1 MAFKFVTSLDLNQNE
16 LLNPVL
22 QNLASNPGTP
32 LEGQIFW
39 RSDVNR
45 IRYYDGSTWIDIEHD
60 SLPGFVANEHI
71 DHSAVSIN
79 TAVNSGLAGG
89 GNLTASRSL
98 TLDFDNLATAASVDS
113 ATDLIAIY
121 DASTGN
127 TVTETIDN
135 IISAAGGGIS
145 NAYATIT
152 GDTGS
157 ASASGSD
164 SFDLTS
170 ANNRLSIAVTSGP
183 DTATFTLNEGNIV
196 HDNLSGFVA
205 NEHIDH
211 SAVSITAGIGLSG
224 GGNLTTTRTLN
235 LDINGLTAV
244 TTTENTDF
252 IAIYDDSVGG
262 VRKISYA
269 NFIDAAG
276 DNLGNHTATQDL
288 DMASFDVENVSQ
300 IRFPEWI
307 AGSYWQ
313 IAASSDFTL
322 STGLSAATERFHISN
337 SGVITINNAYALPSL
352 DGANGQALITNG
364 AGVISFQDISSN
376 AYSGIKVGVTTLTAT
391 GEETIEFSS
400 ADGSITLTPVAGT
413 PDDVSFEVNPA
424 NVDHDSLGGFVA
436 NEHIDHSAVSINAG
450 TALTGGGNIT
460 TSRTI
465 NFDLTGLTSLG
476 SAPATADTFIIY
488 DADAGSHKKV
498 TYGNLISGIVGG
510 VTYQGT
516 WNANTNSPSITGGS
530 GTQGHY
536 YVVSVAG
543 STNID
548 GITDWQVGDWI
559 VYNGTAWEKV
569 DNTDQVTSVF
579 GRTGAVT
586 AQASDYDADQVDYD
600 NTTSGLTATD
610 VQAAID
616 EVEGRVDTL
625 EGVSHVSKYAATVSL
640 GDTPGAQTVT
650 HNLGTTDVV
659 VMVYDTATKDEIGAV
674 VDVTNTNSITVTGN
688 GATISARVI
697 VIG

>member
-79 TAVNSGLAGG
+79 TVTNSGLAGG

-98 TLDFDNLATAASVDS
+98 TLDLDNLATAASVDS

-164 SFDLTS
+164 TFDLTS

-276 DNLGNHTATQDL
+276 DNLGNHTATQNL
-288 DMASFDVENVSQ
+288 NMAGNGITGIS
-300 IRFPEWI
+300 
-307 AGSYWQ
+307 
-313 IAASSDFTL
+313 TL
-322 STGLSAATERFHISN
+322 SMPGGMFSWVVDVDVSDNITFDYGVSERLRVSSN
-337 SGVITINNAYALPSL
+337 GAVTINNSYSLPNS
-352 DGANGQALITNG
+352 DGTNGQALITDG
-364 AGVISFQDISSN
+364 SGSVTFQDVSAN
-376 AYSGIKVGVTTLTAT
+376 AFSGVKVGVTTLTAI

-436 NEHIDHSAVSINAG
+436 NEHIDHSTVSINAG

-488 DADAGSHKKV
+488 DADAGAHKKV
-498 TYGNLISGIVGG
+498 TYGNLVSGIVGG

-579 GRTGAVT
+579 GRTGVVT

-625 EGVSHVSKYAATVSL
+625 EGVTHVSKYAATISL
-640 GDTPGAQTVT
+640 GSTPGAQTVT
-650 HNLGTTDVV
+650 HNLGTTDPI
-659 VMVYDTATKDEIGAV
+659 VMIYDTATSDVIRAD
-674 VDVTNTNSITVTGN
+674 VDITNINSITVTGN